1 MRPSLLSVATLAASM
16 TIAACSNSASS
27 QRYIAAGDQY
37 MKAKQWN
44 AASIEYRNAV
54 KRAPKS
60 IDAHGRL
67 AAVAVILRD
76 NQTTAAER
84 LWLANAQPQDLQAQL
99 AAGEAC
105 AAAGRLDD
113 AEAVLVRAVA
123 LAPRKAD
130 PNRALASLY
139 METGRPEKAEPYW
152 TLITTLP
159 DGDPFALAD
168 FYAAT
173 NQMDNAERELR
184 TLSETAQR
192 ENAAL
197 LRLAKLFYAHDRTR
211 DGDQALDVLL
221 AHDPHDEAGWIL
233 RGQMLLRRGSETA
246 QQAFL
251 NAFAADPSSIDALT
265 GLTLVDISSQKP
277 QQAVARI
284 EDHLRQAP
292 DSVPLLILAA
302 RTYAALSSF
311 DRAEQALTHVV
322 HLQPLN
328 ADAHALMGRVYLGEG
343 RTEDA
348 RLAFERAAAVAP
360 DSVEANT
367 LLAML
372 EQTRG
377 HWQEARATY
386 QRVLNDNPRAA
397 VAANNLA
404 WLDLEDGRLDEALR
418 YGEVA
423 HEELRGVPHVED
435 TLGWIYYS
443 KGRYRDALPLLA
455 AAVEAQPENVLFHYH
470 LGMDYWKAENPRAA
484 REELNRAIALSPSF
498 AGRDDAVAALARIN
512 AKPKS

>member
-1 MRPSLLSVATLAASM
+1 MKASLLSAAVVVAPIAL
-16 TIAACSNSASS
+16 AACSTPLASS

-37 MKAKQWN
+37 LKAKQWN

-54 KRAPKS
+54 KRAPTS
-60 IDAHGRL
+60 VEAHDRL
-67 AAVAVILRD
+67 AKVAAILGD
-76 NQTTAAER
+76 KATTASER
-84 LWLANAQPQDLQAQL
+84 LWIANAEPRDLQAQL

-105 AAAGRLDD
+105 VNVGRLDD
-113 AEAVLVRAVA
+113 AEPVIVRAVS
-123 LAPRKAD
+123 LAPQKANT
-130 PNRALASLY
+130 NRALAVLY
-139 METGRPEKAEPYW
+139 METGRADKAEPYW

-173 NQMDNAERELR
+173 DQMDKAERELR
-184 TLSETAQR
+184 NLAGISQR
-192 ENAAL
+192 EDAAL
-197 LRLAKLFYAHDRTR
+197 LRLAKLFYAHDRTGE
-211 DGDQALDVLL
+211 GDKTLDVLL
-221 AHDPHDEAGWIL
+221 AHNPHDEAGWIL

-277 QQAVARI
+277 QQAIARI
-284 EDHLRQAP
+284 EEHLRQAP

-302 RTYAALSSF
+302 RTYAATESF
-311 DRAEQALTHVV
+311 DKAEQVLTRAVQ
-322 HLQPLN
+322 LQPLD

-360 DSVEANT
+360 DSAEANT

-377 HWQEARATY
+377 HWSEARETY

-435 TLGWIYYS
+435 TLGWIYYN
-443 KGRYRDALPLLA
+443 KGRFRDSLPLLA
-455 AAVEAQPENVLFHYH
+455 AAVEAQPQNVLFHYH
-470 LGMDYWKAENPRAA
+470 LGMAYWKAENPRAA
-484 REELNRAIALSPSF
+484 REELNRALTMSPSF
-498 AGRDDAVAALARIN
+498 AGRDDAVAAMARIT
-512 AKPKS
+512 AKK